1 MTELSSL
8 GESFLQN
15 RTLKIYF
22 LEISSKKKKN
32 RFSLVLGIP
41 MRKCNTKFS
50 KHIIMSR
57 SGTIPSF

>member
-15 RTLKIYF
+15 RTLKISF
-22 LEISSKKKKN
+22 LKISSKKN
-32 RFSLVLGIP
+32 WFSHVLGIP
-41 MRKCNTKFS
+41 MRKCNAKFS
-50 KHIIMSR
+50 KRIMSR